1 MFLKYLKHFILGQT
15 LARRFGRILSQAAKL
30 LLGDIS
36 GYTYATMNPIYLHNT
51 LTGKKE
57 LFTPLKAGEV
67 SMYHCGPTVYN
78 YAHIGNFRT
87 YVFGD
92 LLRRVFEYNGYSIRQ
107 VMNIT
112 DVDDKTIRGSQQ
124 SGISLKEFTRKYED
138 IFKAEL
144 SDLHIKM
151 PMQMPRA
158 TESVDEMI
166 SLIQTLLEKKI
177 AYATSDGVYFSIEK
191 SAGYGQ
197 LAQLDLC
204 KHEDGAGS
212 EHRVKA
218 DEYEK
223 ENPQDFALWKFHTA
237 EDDEVSW
244 ETPFGKGRPG
254 WHIECSAMAM
264 TALGPTIDIHTGA
277 SDLIFPHHT
286 NEIAQSEAVTGKTF
300 VNVWMHAGFLNVDS
314 KKMAKS
320 ANNFYTLPILKEK
333 NISPLAYR
341 YWLLTAHY
349 RTQVNFTEESVL
361 SAGVALGRLQ
371 DAVEKLMKEGA
382 DISDTSKSKD
392 AVQSSTADS
401 IAIDARGPNT
411 NDVIA
416 AYEKDFAEAINDD
429 LNISKAL
436 ALAWELVKE
445 KGVADDEKL
454 GLILKFDNVFGLG
467 LKETAERKI
476 SAGENEAAEIAPDL
490 KEKLDALLD
499 IRKKAREEKNWDTS
513 DKARDNIRA
522 LGFEVLDGES
532 GQTIRNI

>member
-1 MFLKYLKHFILGQT
+1 MH
-15 LARRFGRILSQAAKL
+15 
-30 LLGDIS
+30 
-36 GYTYATMNPIYLHNT
+36 PIYLHNT
-51 LTGKKE
+51 MTGKKE

-92 LLRRVFEYNGYSIRQ
+92 LLRRVFEYNGYDIRQ

-138 IFKAEL
+138 IFKTELAE
-144 SDLHIKM
+144 LHIKT

-158 TESVDEMI
+158 TESVEEMI
-166 SLIQTLLEKKI
+166 TLIQALLDKKT
-177 AYATSDGVYFSIEK
+177 AYATADGIYFSIEK
-191 SAGYGQ
+191 SAHYGQ
-197 LAQLDLC
+197 LAQLDFA
-204 KHEDGAGS
+204 KHAHDAHAGHDERHEAS
-212 EHRVKA
+212 ADHHRIKA

-223 ENPQDFALWKFHTA
+223 ENAQDFALWKFHTP
-237 EDDEVSW
+237 EDGNVAW

-286 NEIAQSEAVTGKTF
+286 NEIAQSEGVTGKTF

-333 NISPLAYR
+333 SISPLAYR

-349 RTQVNFTEESVL
+349 RTQINFTEESVL
-361 SAGVALGRLQ
+361 AASVALGRLQ
-371 DAVEKLMKEGA
+371 DSVEKYMRESEIMGSDKHEGEA
-382 DISDTSKSKD
+382 E
-392 AVQSSTADS
+392 AV
-401 IAIDARGPNT
+401 
-411 NDVIA
+411 A
-416 AYEKDFAEAINDD
+416 AYEKNFAEAINDD

-436 ALAWELVKE
+436 ALSWELIKD
-445 KGVADDEKL
+445 KSLTDSTKL
-454 GLILKFDNVFGLG
+454 DLLAKFDEVFGLG
-467 LKETAERKI
+467 LKETAAQKI
-476 SAGENEAAEIAPDL
+476 AAAKSEESDISQEVR
-490 KEKLDALLD
+490 EKLDALLGA
-499 IRKKAREEKNWDTS
+499 RKKAREEKNWSES
-513 DKARDNIRA
+513 DKARDEIKS

-532 GQTIRNI
+532 GQTIRKI